1 MSNEV
6 MVNNLTNILNGL
18 DDSQEK
24 LEKDAFDV
32 LIRQIHLL
40 IWLRKACQV

>member
-1 MSNEV
+1 MYIVRFKEEGDMENIEV
-6 MVNNLTNILNGL
+6 INNLTNILNGL

-32 LIRQIHLL
+32 INSSDT
-40 IWLRKACQV
+40 